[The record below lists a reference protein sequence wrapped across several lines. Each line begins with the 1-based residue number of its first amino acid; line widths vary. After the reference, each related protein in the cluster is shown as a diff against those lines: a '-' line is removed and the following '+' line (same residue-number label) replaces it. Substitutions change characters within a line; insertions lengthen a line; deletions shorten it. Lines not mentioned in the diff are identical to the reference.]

1 MLGGVETSSLN
12 DEARM
17 PNVEGNPN
25 ALMTK
30 RSSMQLSIIRF
41 CHSVVIRHSDFVIF
55 VIFYDYEPEHEREQD
70 Q

>member
-1 MLGGVETSSLN
+1 
-12 DEARM
+12 M

-30 RSSMQLSIIRF
+30 ALRCNFPLFGFR
-41 CHSVVIRHSDFVIF
+41 HSVVIRYSDFVIF